1 MEITVISLFTVIAVA
16 FALGAAFGM
25 SMNRLRT
32 TETVSGPSFATEKT
46 DVEGEK
52 FKIDTMMSSFHDLT
66 SEVGTQVDQHSSRV
80 TEITDSIDTTGGS
93 QPQGVLAAG
102 TMLVQAN
109 QHLQTALS
117 EAKAEIERQ
126 REELQQSLR
135 EARTDALTG
144 LPNRRAFDQEIL
156 RSIASRRRQKVSFSL
171 MMLDI
176 DHFKNVNDRHGHM
189 VGDQVLKAFARR
201 LSETF
206 RDTDFVARIG
216 GEEFAAILPRTPL
229 HEALSIAERTRSEI
243 AGCHYSGGEIELQV
257 TASVGLKEAGPEET
271 DSELLKLVD
280 AALYQAKKTGR
291 NCCCYHDGQGIKRG
305 GSEAI
310 MSSVL
315 PAEFDTS
322 TSNTTPVG
330 SSPGPESNPGSSSNV
345 VRELSSATSP

>member
-1 MEITVISLFTVIAVA
+1 MEVSVISLITALAVA
-16 FALGAAFGM
+16 FALGAAFGL
-25 SMNRLRT
+25 SMGRRRAA
-32 TETVSGPSFATEKT
+32 EAVSNSSFATDKT
-46 DVEGEK
+46 DVESEK

-80 TEITDSIDTTGGS
+80 TEITDSLDTSGGS

-109 QHLQTALS
+109 QNLQTALC

-176 DHFKNVNDRHGHM
+176 DHFKHVNDRHGHM

-229 HEALSIAERTRSEI
+229 HEALSIAERTRAEI
-243 AGCHYSGGEIELQV
+243 ARCHYSGGEIELQV

-271 DSELLKLVD
+271 DSELFKLVD
-280 AALYQAKKTGR
+280 AALYQAKRTGR

-305 GSEAI
+305 GAEAI

-315 PAEFDTS
+315 PAEFDLS
-322 TSNTTPVG
+322 TSNSARIAISQG
-330 SSPGPESNPGSSSNV
+330 LESNPASTQNIS
-345 VRELSSATSP
+345 RELSSAATR